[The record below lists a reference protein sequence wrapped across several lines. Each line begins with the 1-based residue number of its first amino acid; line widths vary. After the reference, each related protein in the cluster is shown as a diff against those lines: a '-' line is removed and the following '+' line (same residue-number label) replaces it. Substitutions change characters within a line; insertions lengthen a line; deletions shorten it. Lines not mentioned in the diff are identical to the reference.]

1 MKFVNLI
8 CWEIKHKG
16 RRLNEIEGSEM
27 TENFVNHLKERKE
40 TKLPDWFLRDK
51 IITRSVD
58 DQGKFSCSKSW
69 QNFYDGNFLGNMVP
83 TISFTK
89 PEVVEDEKGRKD
101 LWATESNKKKIPIIA
116 ATHNMLSLKTGAHV
130 RAMEETEPPP
140 PEIIFQNPGN
150 FRHTGEMKS
159 QEDRLDQATFN
170 YIRVTANVLKTL
182 RLGEILNYSD
192 YQNIQ
197 I

>member
-1 MKFVNLI
+1 
-8 CWEIKHKG
+8 
-16 RRLNEIEGSEM
+16 
-27 TENFVNHLKERKE
+27 
-40 TKLPDWFLRDK
+40 
-51 IITRSVD
+51 
-58 DQGKFSCSKSW
+58 
-69 QNFYDGNFLGNMVP
+69 MVP

-116 ATHNMLSLKTGAHV
+116 ATHNMLSLKTGEHV
-130 RAMEETEPPP
+130 RAMKETEPPP
-140 PEIIFQNPGN
+140 PAITFQNPGN

-170 YIRVTANVLKTL
+170 YIRCTANVLKTL